1 MSKENKV
8 KLTENDKKI
17 SRIITVDRVVKVT
30 KGGRDFSYRALVV
43 VGNQEG
49 VLGYGVG
56 KSKDLSESVS
66 KGEENAIK
74 NLLRLSFFNFKG
86 KLNNRLPHEIE
97 AYYSGARIFLKP
109 ASIGTG
115 IIAGGAV
122 RSVLEV
128 AGLRNILSKCKGSSN
143 PHNVVKATFNALL
156 KIRDIKTI
164 SKERGFS
171 IQRLFNH

>member
-1 MSKENKV
+1 MLKENKV
-8 KLTENDKKI
+8 KLTESDKKI

-49 VLGYGVG
+49 IIGYGVG

-66 KGEENAIK
+66 KAEENALK
-74 NLLRLSFFNFKG
+74 NLILLSFFQKS
-86 KLNNRLPHEIE
+86 KRIPHEEI
-97 AYYSGARIFLKP
+97 ASYSGSRVFIMP
-109 ASIGTG
+109 ASQGTG
-115 IIAGGAV
+115 IIAGGTV

-143 PHNVVKATFNALL
+143 AHNVVKATFNALL
-156 KIRDIKTI
+156 RMRDIKTI
-164 SKERGFS
+164 SKERGIS
-171 IQRLFNH
+171 IQKLFKS

>member
-1 MSKENKV
+1 MAKENKV

-49 VLGYGVG
+49 VIGYGVG

-66 KGEENAIK
+66 KAEENALK
-74 NLLRLSFFNFKG
+74 NLLRLSFFQNSLK
-86 KLNNRLPHEIE
+86 KSIPHSEE
-97 AYYSGARIFLKP
+97 ASYSGARVFIKP
-109 ASIGTG
+109 ATPGTG
-115 IIAGGAV
+115 LIAGGTV

-143 PHNVVKATFNALL
+143 AHNVVKATLTALL
-156 KIRDIKTI
+156 RMRDIKTI
-164 SKERGFS
+164 SKERGLS
-171 IQRLFNH
+171 IEKLFKS

>member
-1 MSKENKV
+1 MAKENKV

-43 VGNQEG
+43 VGNQYG
-49 VLGYGVG
+49 IIGYGVG

-66 KGEENAIK
+66 KAEENALK
-74 NLLRLSFFNFKG
+74 NLLRLSFFKNSRTKSI
-86 KLNNRLPHEIE
+86 PHEEE
-97 AYYSGARIFLKP
+97 ACYSGARVFIMP
-109 ASIGTG
+109 ASPGTG
-115 IIAGGAV
+115 IIAGGTV

-143 PHNVVKATFNALL
+143 AHNVVKATFTALL
-156 KIRDIKTI
+156 RMRDIKTI
-164 SKERGFS
+164 SKERGIS
-171 IQRLFNH
+171 IEKLFKS

>member
-1 MSKENKV
+1 MAKENKV

-43 VGNQEG
+43 VGNQDG
-49 VLGYGVG
+49 IIGYGVG

-66 KGEENAIK
+66 KAEENALK
-74 NLLRLSFFNFKG
+74 NLLRLSFFQKSH
-86 KLNNRLPHEIE
+86 KKSIPHEGE
-97 AYYSGARIFLKP
+97 ACYSGARVFIIP
-109 ASIGTG
+109 ASHGTG
-115 IIAGGAV
+115 IIAGGTV

-143 PHNVVKATFNALL
+143 AHNVVKATFNILL
-156 KIRDIKTI
+156 RMRDIKTI
-164 SKERGFS
+164 SKERGIS
-171 IQRLFNH
+171 IEKLFNS